1 MSDGQTSFILGS
13 CLRDIN
19 EIELTEQKN
28 RPAGI
33 TILVVL
39 QTIGA
44 AFALL
49 GGLALLG
56 IAGIATLR
64 PVIEM
69 VLVLVGTL
77 LTGMGAINLF
87 LAYGLWSGRA
97 WAWTW
102 ALIFNVFS
110 IVLGIFSLTRGHLW
124 NIISLLLHVL
134 TIVYLNTAHVKA
146 FFGKA

>member
-1 MSDGQTSFILGS
+1 MTQ
-13 CLRDIN
+13 
-19 EIELTEQKN
+19 QKS
-28 RPAGI
+28 RPAGV

-39 QTIGA
+39 QVIGA

-49 GGLALLG
+49 GGLAFLG
-56 IAGIATLR
+56 IAGITTLR
-64 PVIEM
+64 PVIE
-69 VLVLVGTL
+69 VLLVLVGTL
-77 LTGMGAINLF
+77 LTAVGAINLF
-87 LAYGLWSGRA
+87 LAYGLWNGRG

-102 ALIFNVFS
+102 ALILNVFS
-110 IVLGIFSLTRGHLW
+110 IVLGIFSLARGHLW